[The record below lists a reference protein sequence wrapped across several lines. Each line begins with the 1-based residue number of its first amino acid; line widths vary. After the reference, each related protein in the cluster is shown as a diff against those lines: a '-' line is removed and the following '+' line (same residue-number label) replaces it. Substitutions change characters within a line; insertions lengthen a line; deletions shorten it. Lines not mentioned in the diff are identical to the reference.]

1 MHRQVSGASAG
12 ASESFG
18 AVLRRL
24 RESAGLTQEE
34 LADRAGLTAH
44 GVSALE
50 RGTRTRPYPHT
61 VRALTG
67 ALGLDPGQA
76 QALLAAVP
84 RRPRR
89 PADGEAAALPP
100 DATAETVARPAT
112 SASAGGAGTTSG
124 VDPPPGARRGVP
136 SPPTALRGRDE
147 DVVAVGSLLRRT
159 TSRLVTLTGIGGV
172 GKTSLALAVARAVGS
187 EHRDGVAFVPL
198 AAVDDAT
205 LVLPAIGRA
214 VGLPVL
220 ESADAAERVV
230 ADLARSELLVVLDNL
245 EHLPAAAAV
254 VAGLLRMCP
263 GLVVLATSRAAL
275 RVRGES
281 EYAVQPLALPDVG
294 SARVGLVEDAPA
306 AALLLERARA
316 VSPSFGTRE
325 GDAAAVAA
333 ICGRLAGIPLA
344 LELAAARARVLDA
357 PSLLARLDDAM
368 ARDGA
373 TDLPPRQRTMRAT
386 LDWGYQLL
394 GPQEQTLFRR
404 LSVFRGG
411 CSLDAVEAVAADLP
425 DPLGA
430 LERLVEHSVVIV
442 RDGDDRGPRYGML
455 EPVHQ
460 HARTLLAG
468 EEERASRTAHALHY
482 LGLAQDAAP
491 HYEGAE
497 QVLWLERC
505 ALDDANLVAAA
516 GWWVEVGDG
525 ARAGAMVWALWLY
538 WWLRGLLLQGRRLA
552 EAALELPMPLAER
565 ARAMLTVASLSF
577 AQGDLRTSGEG
588 WPAAWDLVDGTDDL
602 TARVGAAGGIGLVAL
617 ARGELATAEHW
628 FRTAIDLG
636 AHTVEGAWVGA
647 LSHVWLGTVHLLRGD
662 PGGAVEQIRPGLE
675 SAQRRGDR
683 LSTYIALYG
692 LVQAALAQGEHGTA
706 RRHLLEGIELSAQ
719 TRDLA
724 NLAYFLESL
733 AVVEGAA
740 GDHARAATL
749 LGAST
754 GLRDRVGSAVYG
766 YYLPDPA
773 LRERTEA
780 GALAALGEVAST
792 AAEAAGR
799 ALDPDDAIALALGP
813 VAPRAGGAVAG

>member
-1 MHRQVSGASAG
+1 VQSQGSGTSTAAP
-12 ASESFG
+12 EPFG

-34 LADRAGLTAH
+34 LAERAGLTAH

-50 RGTRTRPYPHT
+50 RGARTRPYPHT
-61 VRALTG
+61 VRALTA
-67 ALGLDPGQA
+67 ALRLDPA
-76 QALLAAVP
+76 EERAFLAAVP

-89 PADGEAAALPP
+89 PADGAVPLPAGP
-100 DATAETVARPAT
+100 PARAEEPP
-112 SASAGGAGTTSG
+112 SGTL
-124 VDPPPGARRGVP
+124 RGVP
-136 SPPTALRGRDE
+136 APLTALRGRDD
-147 DVVAVGSLLRRT
+147 DVVAVASLLRRT
-159 TSRLVTLTGIGGV
+159 TSRLVTLTGTGGV
-172 GKTSLALAVARAVGS
+172 GKTSLALAVARAVAR

-198 AAVDDAT
+198 AAVDDAG
-205 LVLPAIGRA
+205 LVLPAIARA

-220 ESADAAERVV
+220 ESADAGDRVV
-230 ADLARSELLVVLDNL
+230 SDLARAELLVVLDNL

-254 VAGLLRMCP
+254 VAGLLQACP

-281 EYAVQPLALPDVG
+281 EYAVQPLALPD
-294 SARVGLVEDAPA
+294 ARAARAGLVEDAPA
-306 AALLLERARA
+306 AALFLERARA
-316 VSPSFGTRE
+316 VSPSFGTRD

-333 ICGRLAGIPLA
+333 ICERLAGIPLA

-357 PSLLARLDDAM
+357 PALLARLDDAM

-386 LDWGYQLL
+386 LDWDYRLL
-394 GPQEQTLFRR
+394 GPDERTLFRR
-404 LSVFRGG
+404 LSVFCGG
-411 CSLDAVEAVAADLP
+411 CSLDAVEAVATDLP

-430 LERLVEHSVVIV
+430 LERLVEHSLVTVQ
-442 RDGDDRGPRYGML
+442 DGDDRGPRYGML
-455 EPVHQ
+455 EPVLQ
-460 HARTLLAG
+460 HARGLLTG
-468 EEERASRTAHALHY
+468 EEERTTRTAHARHY
-482 LGLAQDAAP
+482 LRLAQDAAP

-505 ALDDANLVAAA
+505 ARDDANLVAAA
-516 GWWVEVGDG
+516 GWWIEAGDG

-538 WWLRGLLLQGRRLA
+538 WWLRGLLLRGRRLA
-552 EAALELPMPLAER
+552 EEALRLPMPRAER
-565 ARAMLTVASLSF
+565 VRATLTVAALSF
-577 AQGDLRTSGEG
+577 AQGDLATSGDA
-588 WPAAWDLVDGTDDL
+588 WPAAWDMVQGTDDVE
-602 TARVGAAGGIGLVAL
+602 ASVGAAGGIGLVAL
-617 ARGELATAEHW
+617 AGGDLAAAEQW

-636 AHTVEGAWVGA
+636 AATPEGAWVGA
-647 LSHVWLGTVHLLRGD
+647 LCHVWLGTVHLLRGD
-662 PGGAVEQIRPGLE
+662 PDGAVEQIRPGLE

-692 LVQAALAQGEHGTA
+692 LVQAALAQGDHRTA

-754 GLRDRVGSAVYG
+754 GMRDWVGSAVYG

-780 GALAALGEVAST
+780 GALAALGEAATT
-792 AAEAAGR
+792 AAAAGR
-799 ALDPDDAIALALGP
+799 ALEPDEAIALALEP
-813 VAPRAGGAVAG
+813 GARG